1 MISLIPDILRFLEAI
16 REKKVMDD
24 DTEQALIKAIE
35 ECKSSSVRRL
45 DISRRQVVK
54 WLRCET

>member
-1 MISLIPDILRFLEAI
+1 MISLIPDILRFLKQSG
-16 REKKVMDD
+16 RKGDDD